1 MLLKP
6 STWSRVVRGQVTPSA
21 HLASLRTLLTAFGR
35 KLLRLPSRI
44 LRRGNAQRGGNELTK
59 VFDRL
64 REQDQRALIMF
75 AGEER
80 LYAQLL
86 AAGRLS
92 GLERWPNI
100 SLEHVAFPG
109 EMQTLRPLVLQREAH
124 RLVDELLQRE
134 LERIGAQADPAPVE
148 LRPTGGP
155 RSHSPKLGA
164 GLLRPRLDLESMR
177 SEQGER
183 DPLHAEAQARR
194 VRLRAAREL

>member
-59 VFDRL
+59 AFDRL
-64 REQDQRALIMF
+64 PEHDQRALIMF

-86 AAGRLS
+86 AAGPLS
-92 GLERWPNI
+92 ALERWPNI
-100 SLEHVAFPG
+100 SLEDVEFAG
-109 EMQTLRPLVLQREAH
+109 EMRTLRPLVLQGEAH
-124 RLVDELLQRE
+124 RVVSELLPGE
-134 LERIGAQADPAPVE
+134 LEGIGAQADPAPVE
-148 LRPTGGP
+148 
-155 RSHSPKLGA
+155 
-164 GLLRPRLDLESMR
+164 
-177 SEQGER
+177 
-183 DPLHAEAQARR
+183 
-194 VRLRAAREL
+194 